1 MAALGSS
8 PDFVGRRTELGLL
21 EEALERV
28 RTESSAAFV
37 VGGESGVGKT
47 RLVVEFAGRARRSGA
62 TVLMG
67 SCIDMDDGALP
78 YWPFVDAL
86 RGLLRRLGA
95 ASAEALGPLGENLKR
110 LLPELDAG
118 AHGATPAGP
127 GAQARLFELV
137 LGILLQLARR
147 SPVVLVLED
156 MHWADRSTR
165 DLLSFLLANLGPD
178 PVLVVATY
186 RSDALVGGH
195 PLHALLAELRR
206 NRRARFLELS
216 RFTHE
221 EIVAQITGI
230 VGLPPRSDLA
240 EAIWARSD
248 GNAFFA
254 EELLFAAVD
263 GVSLELPPSLR
274 QILLTRVDGLTPAAQ
289 DVLRL
294 VAAGGPRVPYR
305 LLAAASPRD
314 ERDLLSGLRECVAQL
329 VLVPDDDRNAYGFRH
344 SLLREAIYDE
354 LLPGERARL
363 HAAYGAALERD
374 PGLAPGSAPAELAYH
389 WYEAGDVER
398 ALPAA
403 VAAARAAER
412 VYGFAEAQRQ
422 YERALELWDR
432 ASDPA
437 AALLRGPNPEVVD
450 TDRLGL
456 FERAAEAANLA
467 GDHHQAITLMEA
479 AIREPT
485 EPDPIRCALL
495 RERLGAYL
503 WSAGDSQAALAA
515 YDEAARLVPADARTA
530 ERARVVGAQAQALM
544 LAGHYRESQARAQ
557 EALAVAREAG
567 ARALEGSI
575 LGTLGFDLA
584 FLGHPAAGV
593 SLLQEAR
600 LIAEDVGTPD
610 EVGRAWLNL
619 AELLSGPLNR
629 LHEAAAVAEQGAA
642 RVSALGLDRSYGVS
656 LLAIAVNAMF
666 RLGRWS
672 EVDHFLTRAMAS
684 RPAGTA
690 AIDLGLARAKLAVGR
705 GDVAAAEADL
715 AAVEEL
721 CARAVGARYQTPL
734 LTLRAGLA
742 LWEGRI
748 DDARAAVA
756 EGLRAAAASDD
767 AWSVAPL
774 VWHGLRAEADRAED
788 ARARRATWVAEEA
801 RRAGADLLNRVEV
814 LAEESADAAPTVRQA
829 VGACLALCRAE
840 WSRLEGVSAPEA
852 WAVSAATW
860 DALGQPYPAAYAR
873 WRQAEALLT
882 RRARSPRAAEALRSA
897 HRVARELGADAFRR
911 QIEDLAARGRIA
923 LAPAGDGEPDGEDGV
938 DGSGPDPLAALT
950 RRERDVLALVA
961 EGRSNR
967 EVAEALFISEKTAS
981 VHVSHILAKLG
992 VSSRVAAGAVA
1003 HRLGVPV
1010 PRS

>member
-1 MAALGSS
+1 MAALGAS
-8 PDFVGRRTELGLL
+8 PDFVGRRREVGLL

-28 RTESSAAFV
+28 RTEEAAAFV

-47 RLVVEFAGRARRSGA
+47 RLVGEFTGRARRAGA

-67 SCIDMDDGALP
+67 SCIDLDDGGLP

-95 ASAEALGPLGENLKR
+95 ASPEALGPLHENLKR

-118 AHGATPAGP
+118 AHGAAPAGP

-137 LGILLQLARR
+137 LGIVLQLARR

-156 MHWADRSTR
+156 LHWADRSTR
-165 DLLSFLLANLGPD
+165 DLLSFVLANLGPD
-178 PVLVVATY
+178 AVLVLATY

-195 PLHALLAELRR
+195 PLHGLLAELRR
-206 NRRARFLELS
+206 SRRARFLELP
-216 RFTHE
+216 RFTHDE
-221 EIVAQITGI
+221 VVAQITGI
-230 VGLPPRSDLA
+230 LGLPPRADLA
-240 EAIWARSD
+240 DAIWARSD
-248 GNAFFA
+248 GNPFFA

-263 GVSLELPPSLR
+263 GVAPELPPSLR
-274 QILLTRVDGLTPAAQ
+274 QILLTRVDSLTAAAQ

-305 LLAAASPRD
+305 LLAAAAPLD
-314 ERDLLSGLRECVAQL
+314 ERNLLSGLRECVAQL

-344 SLLREAIYDE
+344 SLLREAVYDE

-363 HAAYGAALERD
+363 HGAYGAALDRD

-389 WYEAGDVER
+389 WYEAGDVDR
-398 ALPAA
+398 ALPAV

-422 YERALELWDR
+422 YERALQLWGDL
-432 ASDPA
+432 SDPA
-437 AALLRGPNPEVVD
+437 AALLRGRNAVVVD
-450 TDRLGL
+450 VDRLGL

-467 GDHHQAITLMEA
+467 GDHRRAIALIET

-485 EPDPIRCALL
+485 EPDPVRCALL
-495 RERLGAYL
+495 RERLGTYL
-503 WSAGDSQAALAA
+503 WSVGDNEAALAA
-515 YDEAARLVPADARTA
+515 YDEAARLVPAEDRTP

-567 ARALEGSI
+567 ARAQEGYV

-584 FLGHPAAGV
+584 FLGHPAVAV

-600 LIAEDVGTPD
+600 LIAEDVGSPD
-610 EVGRAWLNL
+610 DVGRAWLNL

-629 LHEAAAVAEQGAA
+629 LHEAAAVAEQGAE
-642 RVSALGLDRSYGVS
+642 RVAALGLDRSYGVS
-656 LLAIAVNAMF
+656 LLAIAVKTVF

-672 EVDHFLTRAMAS
+672 DADRLLTQAMAL

-690 AIDLGLARAKLAVGR
+690 AIELGLARARLAASR
-705 GDVAAAEADL
+705 GAVAAAEADL
-715 AAVEEL
+715 AAVEQLCTEAV
-721 CARAVGARYQTPL
+721 CARFQTPM
-734 LTLRAGLA
+734 LTLRAALA
-742 LWEGRI
+742 LWDGRI

-756 EGLRAAAASDD
+756 DGLRDAGATDD
-767 AWSVAPL
+767 AWSISPL
-774 VWHGLRAEADRAED
+774 AWYGLRAEADRAAE
-788 ARARRATWVAEEA
+788 ARARRETCVVADA
-801 RRAGADLLNRVEV
+801 RRTGADLLARVQ
-814 LAEESADAAPTVRQA
+814 AMAGESADASPTVRQA
-829 VGACLALCRAE
+829 AGAWLAMCRAE
-840 WSRLEGVSAPEA
+840 WSRLEGVTAPEA
-852 WAVSAATW
+852 WDVSAARF
-860 DALGQPYPAAYAR
+860 DALGQPYHAAYSR
-873 WRQAEALLT
+873 WREAEALLT
-882 RRARSPRAAEALRSA
+882 RRARSPRAAEVLQSA
-897 HRVARELGADAFRR
+897 YRVARQLGADVLRR
-911 QIEDLAARGRIA
+911 HIEELAARGRIVLETVGEVA
-923 LAPAGDGEPDGEDGV
+923 LGPDDDGN
-938 DGSGPDPLAALT
+938 GSGPDPLAALT

-967 EVAEALFISEKTAS
+967 EVADALFISEKTAS

-992 VSSRVAAGAVA
+992 VTSRVAAGAVA
-1003 HRLGVPV
+1003 HRLGVPI